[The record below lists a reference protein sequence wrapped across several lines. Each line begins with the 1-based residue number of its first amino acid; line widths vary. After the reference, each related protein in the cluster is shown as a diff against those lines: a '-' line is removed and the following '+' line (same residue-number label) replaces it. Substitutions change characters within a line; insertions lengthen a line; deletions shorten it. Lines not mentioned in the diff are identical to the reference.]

1 MTEFS
6 VIDDEF
12 PFSLINADTRESS
25 GDGIAERRME
35 GIAKLRQS
43 SVGIDKVA

>member
-25 GDGIAERRME
+25 GDGIAERGME
-35 GIAKLRQS
+35 EIAKLRQS
-43 SVGIDKVA
+43 SMVLKK

>member
-6 VIDDEF
+6 VIDDKF

-35 GIAKLRQS
+35 EIAKLRQS
-43 SVGIDKVA
+43 SMVLKK

>member
-6 VIDDEF
+6 VIDDKF

-25 GDGIAERRME
+25 GDGIAERGME
-35 GIAKLRQS
+35 EIAKLRQS
-43 SVGIDKVA
+43 SMVLKK